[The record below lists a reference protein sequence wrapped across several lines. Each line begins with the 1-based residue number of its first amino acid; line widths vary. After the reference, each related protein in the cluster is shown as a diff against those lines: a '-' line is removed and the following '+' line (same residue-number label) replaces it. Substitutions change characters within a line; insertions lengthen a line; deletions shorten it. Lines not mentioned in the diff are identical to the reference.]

1 MRLHKSLPKLIFILI
16 SFGAIIVATEF
27 LTRELLF
34 AGQTETIALTNANQK
49 TKERENLL
57 ANFFADS
64 ENTIHAIRRSQS
76 FNQFLISPETAKKDF
91 EQLALTFAVSQQDI
105 MKIRYIDKSGM
116 EVVRI
121 DRDQLGDEA
130 KIVEVSKLQNKS
142 HRYFFYD
149 SIEKKPEQIW
159 FSNLDLNEDNGRVEI
174 PYKPTLRAVMPL
186 SDKDTF
192 SGILIV
198 NYFLKPLF
206 DTFANAP
213 LYNSILVD
221 SDGEILLHYDKS
233 REWSRYTGS
242 KNINED
248 IPDFNQLVNN
258 DTYRNSNIYSRKLNL
273 PIPQKLILILSLNST
288 YSHLQASMSYKSF
301 LYSSGITLFITVVF
315 GFIFASV
322 LSKFFTD
329 YANRGNYIEKL
340 MDLNLRINNLNQTN
354 KLYMEMASDG
364 IHVLDKSGNIV
375 AFSHSFAELLGYSE
389 EEMSKLN
396 MRDWEARLKPDEIAE
411 TMATFG
417 TEAKKFETQHR
428 RKDGT
433 IIDVEINAKWIRT
446 ADGRCFYASSRDI
459 TDRLRLERELHKLAT
474 TDALTQL
481 PTRRVFMERLETEM
495 ERYHRKQCD
504 AVTVIFIDLDNF
516 KTVNDTYGHG
526 AGDKVLVS
534 VANIL
539 SDEIRKVDS
548 VGRLGG
554 EEFGLILTGTTAEMS
569 VHFTNRIRKRIE
581 ECPVVLDHSVI
592 HCTASMGIT
601 TINALD
607 TDIDKI
613 LERADKALYS
623 AKHLGRNRVEVFKEL
638 A

>member
-16 SFGAIIVATEF
+16 SFGTIIVVTEF
-27 LTRELLF
+27 LTRELIF
-34 AGQTETIALTNANQK
+34 SDQTETIALTNANQK

-57 ANFFADS
+57 TNFFSNS
-64 ENTIHAIRRSQS
+64 ENTVRAIRSSQF
-76 FNQFLISPETAKKDF
+76 FNQFLNSQLKDKKEF
-91 EQLALTFAVSQQDI
+91 EQLALSIAISQQDI
-105 MKIRYIDKSGM
+105 MKIRFIDKNGM
-116 EVVRI
+116 EIVRI
-121 DRDQLGDEA
+121 DRDKFGDEA
-130 KIVEVSKLQNKS
+130 KIVAENKLQNKS

-149 SIEKKPEQIW
+149 SAGKQPEQIW
-159 FSNLDLNEDNGRVEI
+159 FSHFDLNEDNGRVEI
-174 PYKPTLRAVMPL
+174 PYKPTVRAVMPL
-186 SDKDTF
+186 SYKNTF
-192 SGILIV
+192 SGILII
-198 NYFLKPLF
+198 NYFTKPLF

-213 LYNSILVD
+213 LYQSILVD

-233 REWSRYTGS
+233 RNWSRYS
-242 KNINED
+242 KNDNIYKD
-248 IPDFNQLVNN
+248 IPDFEELVSNA
-258 DTYRNSNIYSRKLNL
+258 TYQNSNIYSRKLNL
-273 PIPQKLILILSLNST
+273 PNDQQLILILSLNST
-288 YSHLQASMSYKSF
+288 YSHLQASMSHKSF
-301 LYSSGITLFITVVF
+301 LYSSGITLFITIVF

-340 MDLNLRINNLNQTN
+340 MDLNLRINNLNQKN

-364 IHVLDKSGNIV
+364 IHILDKKGNIV

-389 EEMSKLN
+389 EETAKLN
-396 MRDWEARLKPDEIAE
+396 VRDWEAKLKPDEIFK

-417 TEAKKFETQHR
+417 TEAKKYETRHR

-433 IIDVEINAKWIRT
+433 IIDVELNAKWIKA
-446 ADGRCFYASSRDI
+446 ADGRYFYASSRDI
-459 TDRLRLERELHKLAT
+459 TDRIRLEKELHKLAT

-481 PTRRVFMERLETEM
+481 PTRRVFMERLATEM

-516 KTVNDTYGHG
+516 KAINDTYGHAG
-526 AGDKVLVS
+526 GDKVLVS

-539 SDEIRKVDS
+539 MDEIRKVDS

-601 TINALD
+601 TINMLD
-607 TDIDKI
+607 TDTDKI
-613 LERADKALYS
+613 LERADKALYR

>member
-1 MRLHKSLPKLIFILI
+1 MRLHSSLPKLIFILI
-16 SFGAIIVATEF
+16 TFGALVVVTEF
-27 LTRELLF
+27 LTREVILE
-34 AGQTETIALTNANQK
+34 GQTETIALVNAKQK
-49 TKERENLL
+49 TKEREDLI
-57 ANFFADS
+57 AHFFVDS
-64 ENTIHAIRRSQS
+64 QNTINAIRASS
-76 FNQFLISPETAKKDF
+76 TFNQFLDNPIAYKKSF
-91 EQLALTFAVSQQDI
+91 EQMALTIVQSQDDI
-105 MKIRYIDKSGM
+105 MKIRYIDSTGK

-121 DRDQLGDEA
+121 DRDNLGA
-130 KIVEVSKLQNKS
+130 PVKIVEESKLQNKS

-149 SIEKKPEQIW
+149 SIERKADQIW
-159 FSNLDLNEDNGRVEI
+159 FSNLDLNEENGRVEI
-174 PYKPTLRAVMPL
+174 PYKPTMRAVMPL
-186 SDKDTF
+186 SYKNNFD
-192 SGILIV
+192 GILIV

-213 LYNSILVD
+213 LYHSILVD
-221 SDGEILLHYDKS
+221 SDGEILIHYD
-233 REWSRYTGS
+233 RARNWSRYSGNN
-242 KNINED
+242 NIYID
-248 IPDFNQLVNN
+248 IPQFNEVLAN
-258 DTYRNSNIYSRKLNL
+258 DTYETSTFYSRKLNL
-273 PIPQKLILILSLNST
+273 PIPQKLILVLSLNST
-288 YSHLQASMSYKSF
+288 YTNLQESLSRKSF
-301 LYSSGITLFITVVF
+301 IFSSTITLAMTVLF

-329 YANRGNYIEKL
+329 YANRGNYIQKL
-340 MDLNLRINNLNQTN
+340 INMNLRINNLNQTN

-364 IHVLDKSGNIV
+364 IHILDKGGNIV

-389 EEMSKLN
+389 EEMSKMN
-396 MRDWEARLKPDEIAE
+396 VRDWEARLKPDEIAE

-607 TDIDKI
+607 TDINKV